1 MESRFG
7 HQDQSKNN
15 RTWFVLLDSLA
26 SPKEKKIWSLKGATH
41 QLVVDK
47 KFSWLS
53 SHVFHSFQEYGDL
66 TIGKMKV
73 ADFQGFAKRNTTA
86 TGSNETQRPR
96 VSPVTD
102 AVPSGDVPMEILWRR
117 LKSAGSHQTATD
129 IRRKIRHAEKVVVI
143 YSWPLLLNDWL
154 FSCSTE
160 KEIPHRYHPRYRSQ
174 IHWRLRNQ
182 VWLHHERQ
190 TKGVLLML

>member
-1 MESRFG
+1 
-7 HQDQSKNN
+7 
-15 RTWFVLLDSLA
+15 
-26 SPKEKKIWSLKGATH
+26 
-41 QLVVDK
+41 
-47 KFSWLS
+47 
-53 SHVFHSFQEYGDL
+53 
-66 TIGKMKV
+66 MKV

-143 YSWPLLLNDWL
+143 YSWPLLLND
-154 FSCSTE
+154 
-160 KEIPHRYHPRYRSQ
+160 
-174 IHWRLRNQ
+174 
-182 VWLHHERQ
+182 
-190 TKGVLLML
+190 